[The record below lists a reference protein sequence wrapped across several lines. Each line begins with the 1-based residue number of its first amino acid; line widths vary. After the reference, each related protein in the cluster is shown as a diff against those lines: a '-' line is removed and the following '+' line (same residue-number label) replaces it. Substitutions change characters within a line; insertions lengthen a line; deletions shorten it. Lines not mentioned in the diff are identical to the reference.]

1 MSHDYAGPSYI
12 LSVDLGQAADPSAV
26 AVLEKTP
33 VPGGL
38 ARYAVADLH
47 RFKLGTEYPDVVS
60 RVARMARRPELRPV
74 VETAPRPVAG
84 GAFYMKDAPLE
95 APKPFLVIDGTGVG
109 RAIVSMFL
117 AEAMPVVF
125 RPLVITGG
133 LGSREAAWDDRGT
146 RAYWT
151 AKTELVGAVQAVL
164 SSGRLEVPRS
174 LSLAG
179 TLRKELEGFRVHV
192 TKQAHEVY
200 GAREGAHDDLLLA
213 VAMGLWVGEHA
224 KRGKKIRVI

>member
-1 MSHDYAGPSYI
+1 MAYD
-12 LSVDLGQAADPSAV
+12 
-26 AVLEKTP
+26 
-33 VPGGL
+33 
-38 ARYAVADLH
+38 
-47 RFKLGTEYPDVVS
+47 
-60 RVARMARRPELRPV
+60 RVQ
-74 VETAPRPVAG
+74 
-84 GAFYMKDAPLE
+84 
-95 APKPFLVIDGTGVG
+95 APKPFLIIDGTGVG

-117 AEAMPVVF
+117 AEDMPVEF

-146 RAYWT
+146 KAFWT

-174 LSLAG
+174 LALAG

-200 GAREGAHDDLLLA
+200 GAREGQHDDLLLA
-213 VAMGLWVGEHA
+213 VAMGVWAGDHA
-224 KRGKKIRVI
+224 KRGKIIRIAR